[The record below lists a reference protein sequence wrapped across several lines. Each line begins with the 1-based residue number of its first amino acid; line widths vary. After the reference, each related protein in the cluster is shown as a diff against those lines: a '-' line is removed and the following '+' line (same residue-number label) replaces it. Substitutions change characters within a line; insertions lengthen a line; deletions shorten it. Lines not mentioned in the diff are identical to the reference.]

1 MKTMFFSRRPYAL
14 FCLASLA
21 CLSWALPASSWA
33 ANEVLIKIG
42 HAAPLSG
49 TQARF
54 GLASESAARLAI
66 DDLNAKNVV
75 IGGKAAK
82 FELVSENDAGDAEQA
97 QAVAKKLVRAGVSGV
112 VGHLNSAT
120 TLAASS
126 VYHTAGVPQITAT
139 ATDPRY
145 TQQNMNTTFRVVA
158 NDRAIGTALGLYTS
172 QVLKHKRAIVIDNRS
187 VYGRGLADIF
197 ATTAANNG
205 TEIVGRLSSHYLN
218 GDRKKIVSLLKTEK
232 PDLVFY
238 GGLDT
243 EAAQILHW
251 VKQYAPQVRVMGGD
265 GICTD
270 ALVSLAGKDSTETSL
285 VGSNVIC
292 ATGGISFAKMPQ
304 GEAFAT
310 RYRNAYQQEAE
321 SYAPFVYD
329 AVMALG
335 TAMQRANSTEPKKIV
350 PALASLN
357 VTGITGALQFTPKG
371 ERQNAA
377 VTLFT
382 YKDGKKAALN

>member
-1 MKTMFFSRRPYAL
+1 MKKLFNDRYFYNALTMFVLAL
-14 FCLASLA
+14 G
-21 CLSWALPASSWA
+21 LSAPTLA
-33 ANEVLIKIG
+33 ANEWLIKIG

-49 TQARF
+49 PQARF
-54 GLASESAARLAI
+54 GLASENAARLAI
-66 DDLNAKNVV
+66 DDLNAKNLVM
-75 IGGKAAK
+75 GGKAVK
-82 FELVSENDAGDAEQA
+82 FELVSEDDAGDAGQA
-97 QAVAKKLVRAGVSGV
+97 QVVAKKLLRAGVKGV

-120 TLAASS
+120 TLAASGL
-126 VYHTAGVPQITAT
+126 YHAAGVPQITAT

-158 NDRAIGTALGLYTS
+158 NDRAIGTALGLYAS
-172 QVLKHKRAIVIDNRS
+172 QVLKYRRAIVIDNRS

-197 ATTAANNG
+197 AHTAADHG

-218 GDRKKIVSLLKTEK
+218 GDRKKLSSLLKTEK

-243 EAAQILHW
+243 EIAQILPW
-251 VKQYAPQVRVMGGD
+251 IEQEAPQVRVLGGD

-270 ALVSLAGKDSTETSL
+270 ALVSLAGKDAAGKTL
-285 VGSNVIC
+285 VGSKLIC
-292 ATGGISFAKMPQ
+292 ATGGVSFAKMPQ
-304 GEAFAT
+304 GEAFIT
-310 RYRNAYQQEAE
+310 RYRNAYQQDAE
-321 SYAPFVYD
+321 SYTPFVYD
-329 AVMALG
+329 AVMAL
-335 TAMQRANSTEPKKIV
+335 ANAVQRANSTEPKKIV
-350 PALASLN
+350 AALASLN
-357 VTGITGALQFTPKG
+357 MTGLSGSIQFTAKG